1 MKIKKSKVLEIIAAV
16 YLVVGIVGGI
26 VAGAMIGSI
35 GSMFSSMYGEAAKG
49 GFSIPVML
57 AVWFGVIVQSAL
69 IWAFADVV
77 EKVGIMAQN
86 QAGITPQAQMSS
98 YQQGYP
104 QSSYPQQGYPNQ
116 NYPYQYRQ

>member
-1 MKIKKSKVLEIIAAV
+1 MKIKKSKVLEIVAAV

-35 GSMFSSMYGEAAKG
+35 GSMFSSMYGGAPEG

-77 EKVGIMAQN
+77 ENVNVIAKN
-86 QAGITPQAQMSS
+86 QAGIASQAQMPS
-98 YQQGYP
+98 YQQTYP

>member
-1 MKIKKSKVLEIIAAV
+1 
-16 YLVVGIVGGI
+16 
-26 VAGAMIGSI
+26 MI
-35 GSMFSSMYGEAAKG
+35 YHEASKG

-57 AVWFGVIVQSAL
+57 AVWFGVVVQSAL

-77 EKVGIMAQN
+77 ENISVMAKN
-86 QAGITPQAQMSS
+86 QAEIAPQAQMIA
-98 YQQGYP
+98 QQQAYP